1 MSWLSVPVVFVLV
14 SLAPCQPYLQADFL
28 SLTSVSSFGITRVG
42 ARTDCHGQHGGDAP
56 GGPDLPSAP
65 LARGPQP
72 VLGTGDRVAPACRP
86 KPRPPRRPGAAH
98 AGVRGRGCVLGGRE
112 VEGLAAAPGTV
123 NGPFVC

>member
-14 SLAPCQPYLQADFL
+14 SLAPCQPYLQAEFL

-42 ARTDCHGQHGGDAP
+42 ARTDCHGQHSGDAP
-56 GGPDLPSAP
+56 GGALTSLVHPWPAGLDQS
-65 LARGPQP
+65 
-72 VLGTGDRVAPACRP
+72 GDRVAPAFGP

-98 AGVRGRGCVLGGRE
+98 AGVRGRGGGRE
-112 VEGLAAAPGTV
+112 VEGLAVAPGHV